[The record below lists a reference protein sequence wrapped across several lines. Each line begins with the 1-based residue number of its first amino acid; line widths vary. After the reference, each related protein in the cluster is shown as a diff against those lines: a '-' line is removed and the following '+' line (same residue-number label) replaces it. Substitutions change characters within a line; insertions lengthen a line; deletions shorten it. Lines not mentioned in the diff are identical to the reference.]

1 MLNQAQVAV
10 LLEDTPLNTP
20 EGYVGGGWGDWRP
33 VGRLLGP
40 SKAISCLG
48 SQKCALNDIKFV
60 IGGQILV

>member
-33 VGRLLGP
+33 VGRLLGLR
-40 SKAISCLG
+40 KAISCLG

-60 IGGQILV
+60 IGGPILV